1 MIQLTFLIYLG
12 LLLSGMKINQL
23 CFWKVLLKVSCD
35 VLLGFSNSGT
45 NSMKKWGFECV
56 ILCCEGFHPK
66 GGSPNLLLVRYHY
79 LEEEPVG
86 HHQVGKPSHLIITHP
101 KSLLNFTTPQSKNLQ
116 LSLKLSPL
124 LTPKSKLKETW
135 QATLQDHIWS
145 AIYQQLVDWF
155 WEL

>member
-1 MIQLTFLIYLG
+1 MLQQEDPIPFLPESHHIAVPRVC
-12 LLLSGMKINQL
+12 IT
-23 CFWKVLLKVSCD
+23 C
-35 VLLGFSNSGT
+35 GF
-45 NSMKKWGFECV
+45 
-56 ILCCEGFHPK
+56 IGFHPK
-66 GGSPNLLLVRYHY
+66 GGSPNLLLVRYRY

-86 HHQVGKPSHLIITHP
+86 HHQVGKPSHLIISHP

-124 LTPKSKLKETW
+124 LTPKAKLEETW
-135 QATLQDHIWS
+135 QATLQDPIWS

>member
-1 MIQLTFLIYLG
+1 MCFGFFQLWDKFYEE
-12 LLLSGMKINQL
+12 M
-23 CFWKVLLKVSCD
+23 D
-35 VLLGFSNSGT
+35 
-45 NSMKKWGFECV
+45 FECV

-86 HHQVGKPSHLIITHP
+86 HHQVGKPSHLIITHA
-101 KSLLNFTTPQSKNLQ
+101 KSFLNFAIPQSKNLQ

-155 WEL
+155 WDL